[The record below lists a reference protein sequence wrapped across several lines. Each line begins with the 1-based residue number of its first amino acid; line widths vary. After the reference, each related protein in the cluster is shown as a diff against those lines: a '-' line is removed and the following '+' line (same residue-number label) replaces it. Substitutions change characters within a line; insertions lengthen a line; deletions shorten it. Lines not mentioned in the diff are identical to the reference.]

1 LSFEEFHQHLANLS
15 GFKELVDDL
24 NRLPMTAETLRVR
37 NRKIAI
43 EKELRTLEINIRVF
57 SRTKV
62 YVKLD

>member
-1 LSFEEFHQHLANLS
+1 MFL

-24 NRLPMTAETLRVR
+24 NRLPMTCETLRVR
-37 NRKIAI
+37 NRKIEI
-43 EKELRTLEINIRVF
+43 EKELRSLETNIRVF

>member
-1 LSFEEFHQHLANLS
+1 MLTLISFKNVL

-24 NRLPMTAETLRVR
+24 NKLPMTQETLRVR

-43 EKELRTLEINIRVF
+43 EKELRGLEINIRVF
-57 SRTKV
+57 NRKKV